1 MVTKT
6 ELVKRELAKNPNPT
20 PQQIKEI
27 AERVAKQHESG
38 KCSKALVHKCLR
50 KMPKPEPTGLPAPVE
65 PVVTIKEEGER
76 EVPEVGE
83 VEEAEVVEEA
93 EPVETLERRLEEG
106 ILTENDL
113 TYVWQSVNS
122 LFPEK
127 HQRPDRSMELLGKLW
142 MKPANRLIEKYSTEN
157 VDLYLAV
164 GGTAIV
170 FLPSI
175 VAMIRERRKRPKPPK
190 KEE

>member
-1 MVTKT
+1 MPTKT
-6 ELVKRELAKNPNPT
+6 ELVKAELAKNPNPT
-20 PQQIKEI
+20 PQEIKEI

-50 KMPKPEPTGLPAPVE
+50 KMPKIEPTGLPEPVE
-65 PVVTIKEEGER
+65 PVVRVEEEAER
-76 EVPEVGE
+76 EVPEIRE

-93 EPVETLERRLEEG
+93 EPREIERRLEVG
-106 ILTENDL
+106 MLTENDL

-127 HQRPDRSMELLGKLW
+127 HQRPERSMELLGKLW
-142 MKPANRLIEKYSTEN
+142 MKPANRLVEKYSTEN

-175 VAMIRERRKRPKPPK
+175 VGMIRERRKKPKPQEK
-190 KEE
+190 VEK